1 MRGIRWT
8 LVLLGLW
15 IASTAVVE
23 PESALHLWSGLLVGS
38 SVVILGFSITGH
50 AAWQGSLEVLLGAWV
65 AFSAIEPLME
75 SGGPLC
81 WGNLLVGFAVALVMA
96 IPTDGF
102 RSETLRG

>member
-1 MRGIRWT
+1 MRGIRWI

-38 SVVILGFSITGH
+38 SVVVLGFSITGH
-50 AAWQGSLEVLLGAWV
+50 AAWQGSLEALLGAWV

-75 SGGPLC
+75 SGPLC